1 MTPDERLRR
10 LLIRVGEKSKASLT
24 KNLDGLAKAV
34 QVDIQQYE
42 DLILDTLFD
51 CVVNLGVK
59 IPIHATLVG
68 LITIWEPEFGG
79 KVITRLQ
86 EGLIKSFDEGDVFKL
101 RHFIRFLGCL
111 HNANVVNGADFAKVL
126 KKLLEVL
133 VNEGFRQVDKDHIA
147 HIIMSGIAFS
157 GQAFSE
163 SSQAE
168 LTQIMEALKTYMESR
183 NTSEHD
189 HTKALTSQNVT
200 FLEDFWKGL
209 QEVETDNKWK
219 IESILTPHEDFERLK
234 ECEQQAFAVDL
245 PDWSPVRAPDTV
257 NNFGVMK
264 LVESEDSLPLLE
276 HCIVCEYLHDL
287 MDVFS
292 TSPQYTAEHIINL
305 PLGASFDHK
314 FLAMEAI
321 FSYML
326 SIPKSPQR
334 YLYFARIV
342 IELFDKQPKVWP
354 KAVGRCLLHLFEKM
368 EFMDV
373 EVRDRL
379 AHWFAFHLNNFGNN
393 WPWHKWNFVVN
404 LHEDSPKRQ
413 FCVQVLRLQMNLGDW
428 QRVMNSVT
436 EPFNTLM
443 PSPPKHQMKYIT
455 KGAGFEEMKTDHKTE
470 NQLATDIIKKLNRK
484 LSVEDVQKY
493 IDTWNEPSVHGRYGM
508 VEVFFTCLLDVGHTS
523 HSHFLSYFKAY
534 QKIVRDLCENAESK
548 VVLLRSLYLFW
559 EKSQDRILV
568 LIEKLHQ
575 YKMINSPAIVS
586 FVFEE
591 ANTGKHA
598 DSFWMRLLCL
608 ALDRVFLTHDG
619 LVDRRDLVKKKM
631 SLNNSPELEQ
641 KLSQIDKALE
651 KLNPLLSHVLNL
663 VFKGFKDALIKWKDN
678 EENEFVYKAI
688 QGNMIWISRKYMV
701 NIDAHHDSLNDT
713 IFTDD
718 CPREILDLWESFWR
732 SADLFLK

>member
-10 LLIRVGEKSKASLT
+10 LLIRVGEKSKASLA

-68 LITIWEPEFGG
+68 LITVWEPVFGG
-79 KVITRLQ
+79 KVIQRLK
-86 EGLIKSFDEGDVFKL
+86 EGFISSFENGDVFKL
-101 RHFIRFLGCL
+101 RHFVRFLGCL
-111 HNANVVNGADFAKVL
+111 HNANVIIGADFTAVL
-126 KKLLEVL
+126 KNLLEIL
-133 VNEGFRQVDKDHIA
+133 KNQEYRQLDKDHIA
-147 HIIMSGIAFS
+147 HIIMSGLTFS
-157 GQAFSE
+157 GQALTE

-168 LTQIMEALKTYMESR
+168 LTKIMEALKAYMESR
-183 NTSEHD
+183 NSTVHD
-189 HTKALTSQNVT
+189 QTKALTSQNVT

-209 QEVETDNKWK
+209 QDVEAENKWK
-219 IESILTPHEDFERLK
+219 LESILTPHEEFERLK
-234 ECEQQAFAVDL
+234 KCEQQTFTVEL
-245 PDWSPVRAPDTV
+245 PEWSAARSVDTV

-264 LVESEDSLPLLE
+264 LVESDENLSLLE
-276 HCIVCEYLHDL
+276 HCIVCEYLHDV
-287 MDVFS
+287 MEVFS
-292 TSPQYTAEHIINL
+292 SSPHYAAEHIMNL
-305 PLGASFDHK
+305 PVSFDHK

-326 SIPKSPQR
+326 SIPKPSKR
-334 YLYFARIV
+334 YMFYARII

-404 LHEDSPKRQ
+404 LHEDNPKRL
-413 FCVQVLRLQMNLGDW
+413 FCVQVLRLQMHLGDW
-428 QRVMNSVT
+428 QRVMNSVS
-436 EPFNTLM
+436 EPFNSLM

-455 KGAGFEEMKTDHKTE
+455 KGFDEVKTDHKTH
-470 NQLATDIIKKLNRK
+470 NQLATDIIKMLNRK

-493 IDTWNEPSVHGRYGM
+493 IDTWSEPSVHGKYGM

-534 QKIVRDLCENAESK
+534 QKIVRDLCSNEEAK
-548 VVLLRSLYLFW
+548 VVLLRTLHQFW
-559 EKSQDRILV
+559 EKSHDRIVV

-575 YKMINSPAIVS
+575 YKMIDSLAIVK

-591 ANTGKHA
+591 ANTEKHA
-598 DSFWMRLLCL
+598 
-608 ALDRVFLTHDG
+608 A
-619 LVDRRDLVKKKM
+619 
-631 SLNNSPELEQ
+631 
-641 KLSQIDKALE
+641 
-651 KLNPLLSHVLNL
+651 
-663 VFKGFKDALIKWKDN
+663 
-678 EENEFVYKAI
+678 
-688 QGNMIWISRKYMV
+688 
-701 NIDAHHDSLNDT
+701 
-713 IFTDD
+713 
-718 CPREILDLWESFWR
+718 
-732 SADLFLK
+732 